1 MTDRAKKI
9 SELQTTST
17 VANTDKIV
25 VLKDAAN
32 TSAASTRAMT
42 VNAFAQSITALV
54 QAPIV
59 NSAAVSNSV
68 TIPSNG
74 TTPVAF
80 FNYNVAFGRSGCCDI
95 LVNAVDT
102 TTNTVTIGK
111 MLIAILGSQAN
122 INYTSTCELGT
133 NPIKFDVVPAVN
145 TISNNVTL
153 YLRRESAASSDVNVR
168 FIATLL

>member
-17 VANTDKIV
+17 VATTDKIV

-32 TSAASTRAMT
+32 TSVASTRAMT
-42 VNAFAQSITALV
+42 VNAFAQSITTLV

-59 NSAAVSNSV
+59 NSTAVSNSV
-68 TIPSNG
+68 VIPSNG
-74 TTPVAF
+74 TSPVAF
-80 FNYNVAFGRSGCCDI
+80 FNYNIPAGRTGCCDI

-111 MLIAILGSQAN
+111 MLIAVLGSQAN
-122 INYTSTCELGT
+122 INYSSTSELGT
-133 NPIKFDVVPAVN
+133 NPIKFDVVPNVN

-153 YLRRESAASSDVNVR
+153 YMRRESSATSNVNIR
-168 FIATLL
+168 FLATLL